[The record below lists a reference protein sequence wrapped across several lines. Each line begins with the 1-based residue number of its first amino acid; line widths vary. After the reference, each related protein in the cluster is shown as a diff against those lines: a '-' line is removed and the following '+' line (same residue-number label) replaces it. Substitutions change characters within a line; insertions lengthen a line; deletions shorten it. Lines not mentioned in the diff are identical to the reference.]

1 MQSPFK
7 PAPLPERILDLQC
20 VIQSL
25 TAEIARHAQTA
36 AEAREHFAAGRFT
49 REQADFCIA
58 TSAQAAEKAEAAAS
72 RLRAEM
78 DALQT
83 ALAAEEREALAR
95 RIVAAPRFEWVSGMQ
110 YLVNGRL
117 YTRLADDDF
126 FGAIVLPPDHLP
138 NLADARTLDAL
149 RYLAKVGREASPAE
163 ILAALEGG
171 ANA

>member
-78 DALQT
+78 DDLQT
-83 ALAAEEREALAR
+83 SLNLETIAR
-95 RIVAAPRFEWVSGMQ
+95 AIVAAPRFEWLSGMQ
-110 YLVNGRL
+110 YKVNGRL

-126 FGAIVLPPDHLP
+126 FGAIILPPDHLP